1 MWFVFQLTFSHDI
14 FYNWMSF
21 NPVYEN
27 AFTQNI
33 YQQYQKLSK
42 LAKLYIFVFKWG
54 HAVSSQQA
62 RVPHLIGQIV
72 MLLPDWSQ
80 FHKERKRFSFLT
92 QFFKE
97 RCRTYFL
104 LFPLFHEMLNNFQG
118 FGIFLYYIKIR
129 QSKFL
134 PLKIKQNPTN
144 HIFLIYKG
152 MNNSVCLNQ
161 FPASV
166 ISIASRPFG

>member
-1 MWFVFQLTFSHDI
+1 MWFVFQLTFSHDF
-14 FYNWMSF
+14 FYNWTSS
-21 NPVYEN
+21 NLVYEN

-33 YQQYQKLSK
+33 HQHYQKLSK
-42 LAKLYIFVFKWG
+42 LAKLYIFVFKWD
-54 HAVSSQQA
+54 HAVNRQQT
-62 RVPHLIGQIV
+62 RVSHLIGQIV

-118 FGIFLYYIKIR
+118 FGTFLYYIKIR
-129 QSKFL
+129 QLKFL
-134 PLKIKQNPTN
+134 PFKIKQNPTN
-144 HIFLIYKG
+144 HLSLIYKG
-152 MNNSVCLNQ
+152 MNNSVCVNQ